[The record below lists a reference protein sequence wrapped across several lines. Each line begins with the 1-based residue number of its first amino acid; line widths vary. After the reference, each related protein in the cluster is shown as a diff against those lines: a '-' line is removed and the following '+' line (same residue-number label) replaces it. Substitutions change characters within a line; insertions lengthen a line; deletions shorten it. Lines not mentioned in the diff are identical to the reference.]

1 MSELWQIYEQSM
13 KESKRKINKIKRL
26 ERQRREQMKKD
37 NIVLIGMP
45 GVGKSTVGVIL
56 AKILGYQFV
65 DADLVIQK
73 EEGKLLKDIIA
84 EKGTDGFIQVEN
96 RVNSNL
102 QVHESVVATGGS
114 VVYGTEAMEHLS
126 EIGTV
131 VYLKQSLRKLE
142 RRLRNIKNR
151 GVVLRP
157 GQTLK
162 DLVDYRAPYYE
173 KYADLIVDEEN
184 LDIRGVVERIVSALE
199 SVE

>member
-1 MSELWQIYEQSM
+1 MSELWQIYEDSM

-26 ERQRREQMKKD
+26 ERQRQEQMKKD

-114 VVYGTEAMEHLS
+114 VVYGTEAMEHLC

-157 GQTLK
+157 EQTLK
-162 DLVDYRAPYYE
+162 DLYRERTILYE
-173 KYADLIVDEEN
+173 KYADIVVDESDLN
-184 LDIRGVVERIVSALE
+184 VEQTVEAVIAALKR
-199 SVE
+199 